1 MKTILSALRMA
12 VLTGALAAC
21 ATASAIQAEARGRD
35 KDGGGTWTQAQYYTQ
50 ADEDR
55 NGRGRGRG
63 RGGDDARPYVPLES
77 IIGQIQARTP
87 GRLVGVRGPNGQGI
101 YRIIWETPDGRVI
114 TFVVDGRTGQI
125 LR

>member
-1 MKTILSALRMA
+1 MA

-21 ATASAIQAEARGRD
+21 GMAVAADQAVARGRD
-35 KDGGGTWTQAQYYTQ
+35 RDAGPAWTQAQYYSQ
-50 ADEDR
+50 GDDDR
-55 NGRGRGRG
+55 DGRGRGRG
-63 RGGDDARPYVPLES
+63 RGGDDARPYVPLEN

-114 TFVVDGRTGQI
+114 TFVVDGRTGQV

>member
-1 MKTILSALRMA
+1 MKTILSQARMA
-12 VLTGALAAC
+12 VLTGFMAVAAMTLAAQ
-21 ATASAIQAEARGRD
+21 AGARDRSSAGHDIVRTAQISVYGD
-35 KDGGGTWTQAQYYTQ
+35 D
-50 ADEDR
+50 DDDR
-55 NGRGRGRG
+55 RGRGRG

-77 IIGQIQARTP
+77 IIAQIQARTP